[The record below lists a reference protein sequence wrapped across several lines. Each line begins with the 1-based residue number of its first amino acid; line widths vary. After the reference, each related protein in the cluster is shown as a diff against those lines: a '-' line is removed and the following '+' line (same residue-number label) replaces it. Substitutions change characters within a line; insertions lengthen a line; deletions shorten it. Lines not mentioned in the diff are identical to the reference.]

1 MPMGSDPIIH
11 SATVLQLIP
20 KLETGG
26 AEMAT
31 VEMTAALV
39 RAGGRS
45 IVFSEGGRMV
55 DEVIAAGG
63 EHVTF
68 PAATKNPVRMLRNA
82 LSIARFARYRG
93 IDLIHARSRAPAWS
107 GLLAARRTGT
117 PFVTTYHGAYGT
129 RGPFKNSYNRVMA
142 RGDRVIANSCYTADL
157 IRAQHGTTDD
167 RLRIIHR
174 GVDLDRFDP
183 ARIDGDRVARL
194 RSDWRVPDGHR
205 IVLQAARLTDWKGQR
220 FVIDAAAA
228 LKNGGVLD
236 RTTFI
241 MAGDA
246 QGRDAYSDR
255 LRARIREHGLE
266 DIVKL
271 VGHCADMAA
280 AYRAAH
286 VTVVASIEAEA
297 FGRSSAE
304 AEAMAC
310 PVIATDLGATA
321 EHMLVGDTGGG
332 KITGWLVPPA
342 NAGALSEAL
351 QVALSLGEDER
362 NVMGQRA
369 RTHIEENF
377 SVDRMRLATL
387 QVYDEL
393 LNTALTHA
401 YRQYSAQAAMPEN
414 A

>member
-55 DEVIAAGG
+55 EEVIAAGG

-107 GLLAARRTGT
+107 GLLAARRSGT

-142 RGDRVIANSCYTADL
+142 RGDRVIANSRYTADL
-157 IRAQHGTTDD
+157 IRAQHETGDD

-183 ARIDGDRVARL
+183 ARVDGERVVRL
-194 RSDWRVPDGHR
+194 RSSWGVPDRQR

-220 FVIDAAAA
+220 YVIEAAAA
-228 LKNGGVLD
+228 LKSRGDLD

-241 MAGDA
+241 LAGDA

-255 LRARIREHGLE
+255 LRARIREQGL
-266 DIVKL
+266 DDVVKL

-321 EHMLVGDTGGG
+321 EHMLVGDLDGDR
-332 KITGWLVPPA
+332 ITGWLVPPA
-342 NAGALSEAL
+342 DAGALADAL
-351 QVALSLGEDER
+351 QVALSLDDDAR
-362 NVMGQRA
+362 RAMGLRA
-369 RTHIEENF
+369 RAHIEENF
-377 SVDRMRLATL
+377 SVERMRLATL

-393 LNTALTHA
+393 LNTALTQA
-401 YRQYSAQAAMPEN
+401 YRRSSVHAATPEN